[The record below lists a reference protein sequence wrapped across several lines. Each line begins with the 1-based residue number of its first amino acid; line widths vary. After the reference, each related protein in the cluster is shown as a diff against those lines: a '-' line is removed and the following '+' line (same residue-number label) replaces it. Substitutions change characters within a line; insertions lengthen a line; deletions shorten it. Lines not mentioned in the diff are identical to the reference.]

1 MSKPTA
7 TKLNFYEASSDGVI
21 FPTVTICN
29 FNKFN
34 KSYFD
39 TDEMSTKKGQLK
51 DFLKITTPVWGHRQ
65 EFDADSWDTKYDKV
79 SGGELGVRHLLSPIF
94 FNWVSVINSPH
105 FTLIGCP
112 SLTLP
117 ILL

>member
-7 TKLNFYEASSDGVI
+7 TKLNFYEASSDGVT

-39 TDEMSTKKGQLK
+39 TDDITTKKGQLK
-51 DFLKITTPVWGHRQ
+51 DFLKITTPIWGHKQ
-65 EFDADSWDTKYDKV
+65 ELDSASWDTKYDKV
-79 SGGELGVRHLLSPIF
+79 SEFLDWGEWFQIWSQFDGREYCK
-94 FNWVSVINSPH
+94 VI
-105 FTLIGCP
+105 P
-112 SLTLP
+112 ST
-117 ILL
+117 